1 VESLSIEL
9 LRTYEE
15 LHLLYEFGEAL
26 TGQFSALAAGKF
38 LLEKLLSGLR
48 AARAEL
54 FLGEPQVALLQVVDP
69 RLTLEDAGQACD
81 GHILR
86 TVLRSAGEVVGSI
99 VLGRLARDAP
109 FSSADGKLLDAV
121 GALAANALR
130 ASGEREAY
138 LRAILENV
146 ADGIVTLD
154 ERGVLESFN
163 GAAERIFG
171 YAAAE
176 VVGRPFRLLL
186 VTPADA
192 AGGDDID
199 WVRLG
204 GAQVVPNEVVGRRK
218 DGATVPLEVSVG
230 ETRLDVRRLFI
241 VSIRNMTERKRTEA
255 IVERQYQAAET
266 ARSEMRAVLDATGEG
281 IALVAPD
288 RRFLTV
294 NRRFAEL
301 FGIEPGEVIGRRY
314 GELQEF
320 VGRIFADPATI
331 GALVGG
337 TAADR
342 TQRFTETVVQRW
354 PAQRELELSSTP
366 VENTAG
372 QPLGRLYAFRDVTHE
387 REVDRMKS
395 EFVALVSHELRTP
408 LTSIKGYAELLLAD
422 EADELT
428 EEQRGFLHVVVRN
441 ADRLARLIQDLLDVA
456 HIESGQ
462 IELKYA
468 AVDLDRV
475 IREVAATFR
484 PQVKQKGQRLVVRVA
499 MGLPAVW
506 GDQDRL
512 AQILINLVSN
522 AHKYT
527 PAGGQITVEARP
539 EGEEVRID
547 IEDTGIGMSE
557 EEQAQ
562 LFTRFF
568 RAKNP
573 TTQEAGGTGL
583 GLAITRSLVEMHGGQ
598 LTVVS
603 APGQGSTFSVTLATT
618 PVAVLPTKVLPHAGV
633 MGDDPHP

>member
-1 VESLSIEL
+1 
-9 LRTYEE
+9 
-15 LHLLYEFGEAL
+15 
-26 TGQFSALAAGKF
+26 
-38 LLEKLLSGLR
+38 
-48 AARAEL
+48 
-54 FLGEPQVALLQVVDP
+54 LGEPQVALLQVVDP

-354 PAQRELELSSTP
+354 PAQREC
-366 VENTAG
+366 
-372 QPLGRLYAFRDVTHE
+372 R
-387 REVDRMKS
+387 
-395 EFVALVSHELRTP
+395 
-408 LTSIKGYAELLLAD
+408 
-422 EADELT
+422 
-428 EEQRGFLHVVVRN
+428 
-441 ADRLARLIQDLLDVA
+441 
-456 HIESGQ
+456 
-462 IELKYA
+462 
-468 AVDLDRV
+468 AVL
-475 IREVAATFR
+475 
-484 PQVKQKGQRLVVRVA
+484 
-499 MGLPAVW
+499 
-506 GDQDRL
+506 
-512 AQILINLVSN
+512 
-522 AHKYT
+522 
-527 PAGGQITVEARP
+527 
-539 EGEEVRID
+539 
-547 IEDTGIGMSE
+547 DTGGE
-557 EEQAQ
+557 
-562 LFTRFF
+562 
-568 RAKNP
+568 
-573 TTQEAGGTGL
+573 
-583 GLAITRSLVEMHGGQ
+583 HGWPAAW
-598 LTVVS
+598 TVVC
-603 APGQGSTFSVTLATT
+603 
-618 PVAVLPTKVLPHAGV
+618 LPRRNP
-633 MGDDPHP
+633 